1 MTEKDGKFI
10 MTQEEHEAAISL
22 CEQLAYAGGLSSEM
36 MRQATRL
43 ELWEVLDIEHDTVLS
58 KKSRLQELREVIYD
72 IDDSNHDLGYLQYSL
87 YNVVYW
93 SQMLIYNREV
103 TNAEIEAVR
112 EYCTYDGT
120 SVYEELKIISHYAT
134 LPDADFIH
142 KMHTYINDVYA
153 HILRHTYDTTD

>member
-72 IDDSNHDLGYLQYSL
+72 IDDTDCDLEYLQYSL

-93 SQMLIYNREV
+93 SQMLLYNREV
-103 TNAEIEAVR
+103 PNAEIEAVR
-112 EYCTYDGT
+112 AYCTYDDT
-120 SVYEELKIISHYAT
+120 SVYEELKIISHYVS
-134 LPDADFIH
+134 LPDAEFIH
-142 KMHTYINDVYA
+142 KIHTYVTEVYA
-153 HILRHTYDTTD
+153 HILRHNFDAEQ

>member
-58 KKSRLQELREVIYD
+58 KKSRLQELREVVYD
-72 IDDSNHDLGYLQYSL
+72 IDDDNHDLDYLQYSL

-112 EYCTYDGT
+112 AYCTYEDA
-120 SVYEELKIISHYAT
+120 SVYEELRNLNCCAS
-134 LPDADFIH
+134 LPDFVFIQRVH
-142 KMHTYINDVYA
+142 MYIDEIYA
-153 HILRHTYDTTD
+153 HILRHTYDSEK